1 MFSLIHMKDGI
12 KCEELNKRKKDTLFC
27 GKYVNYYIMLTNF
40 FSGIWLKNNTQILLS
55 SFCGSGSC

>member
-1 MFSLIHMKDGI
+1 MKDGI